1 MTTLLEALQTEDIR
15 TLNGMVTNSSSKDAN
30 VDLFFHI
37 GAMRGQDPIPLF
49 AKAFAEDPLTALK
62 IIFWCRDVRGGAG
75 ERQLFRDVVTY
86 LALHSPDVLKKNIH
100 LFSEYGRWD
109 DVLTLLGTPLESDAL
124 DLIGHGLTQG
134 DGLLA
139 KWLPRKGPVANKIRK
154 YLGVSPKVYRKTLVG
169 LSQTVEQSM
178 CAKSFGDIDYEKVPS
193 LAMSRYIQAFY
204 RNDESRFS
212 EFKNRL
218 AEGTAKVNAGAL
230 YPYDITKAIE
240 YGSDS
245 DNTVQQSQWDSL
257 PNYME
262 GNEKRV
268 LPLVDVSGS
277 MSCRVGGNSNL
288 TCLDVAISLGLY
300 ISERNEGIFK
310 DAFITFSAN
319 PKLQYLKGTLTERL
333 YSLVSADWGYNTDL
347 EKVFQLVLGQ
357 ALKHDVSPE
366 EMPTDI
372 LILSDMQF
380 DQADE
385 SDSTALKMIKDK
397 YVDAGYEVPNII
409 FWNLNSYD
417 GVPASF
423 DEDGTALI
431 SGFSPSILKSVL
443 AGENITPV
451 SIMMKTIG
459 SSRYDLITI

>member
-1 MTTLLEALQTEDIR
+1 MTTLLEALQTEDTT
-15 TLNGMVTNSSSKDAN
+15 TLNGMVTNSTSKDAN

-37 GAMRGQDPIPLF
+37 GGMRGQDPISLF
-49 AKAFAEDPLTALK
+49 VKAFVEDPLTALK
-62 IIFWCRDVRGGAG
+62 VTFWCRDVRGGAG

-86 LALHSPDVLKKNIH
+86 LALQAPEVLKKNIH
-100 LFSEYGRWD
+100 LFPEYGRWD
-109 DVLTLLGTPLESDAL
+109 DVLTLVGTPLEEDVL
-124 DLIGHGLTQG
+124 DLIGHGLTHG

-139 KWLPRKGPVANKIRK
+139 KWLPRKGPIANKIRK

-169 LSQTVEQSM
+169 LSKTVEQSM
-178 CAKSFGDIDYEKVPS
+178 CAKKFEDIDYEKVPS
-193 LAMSRYIQAFY
+193 LAMSRYIQSFY

-262 GNEKRV
+262 GSEKRV
-268 LPLVDVSGS
+268 LPLVDVSAS
-277 MSCRVGGNSNL
+277 MDCPVGGNPNL
-288 TCLDVAISLGLY
+288 TCMDVAISLGLY
-300 ISERNEGIFK
+300 ISERNDGIFK
-310 DAFITFSAN
+310 DAFITFSEY
-319 PKLQYLKGTLTERL
+319 PTLEYLKGTLAQRL
-333 YSLVSADWGYNTDL
+333 HSLASASWGYNTNL
-347 EKVFQLVLGQ
+347 EKVFELVLNQ
-357 ALKHDVSPE
+357 AVKHDVSPD

-380 DQADE
+380 DQAT
-385 SDSTALKMIKDK
+385 DSEQTAYKMIREKFN
-397 YVDAGYEVPNII
+397 DAGYELPNII
-409 FWNLNSYD
+409 FWNLNSYGD
-417 GVPASF
+417 VPVAF

-443 AGENITPV
+443 AGDEMTPL
-451 SIMMKTIG
+451 SIMMETIG
-459 SSRYDLITI
+459 SSRYDLVTI

>member
-1 MTTLLEALQTEDIR
+1 MTTLLEALQTEDTT
-15 TLNGMVTNSSSKDAN
+15 TLNGMVTNSTSKDAN

-37 GAMRGQDPIPLF
+37 GGMRGQDPISLF
-49 AKAFAEDPLTALK
+49 VKAFVEDPLTALK
-62 IIFWCRDVRGGAG
+62 VTFWCRDVRGGAG

-86 LALHSPDVLKKNIH
+86 LALQAPEVLKKNIH
-100 LFSEYGRWD
+100 LFPEYGRWD
-109 DVLTLLGTPLESDAL
+109 DVLTLLGTPLEEDVL

-139 KWLPRKGPVANKIRK
+139 KWLPRKGPIANKIRK

-178 CAKSFGDIDYEKVPS
+178 CAKKFEDIDYEKVPS
-193 LAMSRYIQAFY
+193 LAMSRYIQSFY

-245 DNTVQQSQWDSL
+245 DNTVQESQWDSL

-262 GNEKRV
+262 GSEKRV

-277 MSCRVGGNSNL
+277 MDCPVGGNPNL
-288 TCLDVAISLGLY
+288 TCMNVAISLGLY

-310 DAFITFSAN
+310 DAFITFSEH
-319 PKLQYLKGTLTERL
+319 PTLEYLKGTIAQRL
-333 YSLVSADWGYNTDL
+333 HSLVTASWGYNTNL
-347 EKVFQLVLGQ
+347 ERVFELVLNQ
-357 ALKHDVSPE
+357 AVKHDVSPD

-380 DQADE
+380 DEAT
-385 SDSTALKMIKDK
+385 DSEQTAYKMIREKFN
-397 YVDAGYEVPNII
+397 DAGYELPNII
-409 FWNLNSYD
+409 FWNLNSYGD
-417 GVPASF
+417 VPVAF

-443 AGENITPV
+443 AGDEMNPL
-451 SIMMKTIG
+451 SIMMETIG
-459 SSRYDLITI
+459 SSRYDLVTI